1 MTTQDRG
8 IIEMTR
14 RLAWNLLRIEREQV
28 FYFDKPLK
36 NKVKNL
42 LSEDMDIKKT
52 SWIYST
58 DPSLDY
64 IQQINQI
71 ISFCDQLKSN

>member
-1 MTTQDRG
+1 MPFIWFVLGFLYDLFGRSIWIFIPMTTHERG

-42 LSEDMDIKKT
+42 WREDMDTKKT
-52 SWIYST
+52 S
-58 DPSLDY
+58 
-64 IQQINQI
+64 
-71 ISFCDQLKSN
+71 

>member
-1 MTTQDRG
+1 MTTQERG

-42 LSEDMDIKKT
+42 WREDMDTKKT
-52 SWIYST
+52 S
-58 DPSLDY
+58 
-64 IQQINQI
+64 
-71 ISFCDQLKSN
+71 